1 MRVMQQG
8 SRSSL
13 LDRSLIQNRRISVRT
28 KYSVKNMKCMG
39 CVSTV
44 KKALEE
50 IPGIQSAE
58 VDLETALATVEG
70 DVDQSIILEILTEAG
85 YPAIPVES

>member
-1 MRVMQQG
+1 
-8 SRSSL
+8 
-13 LDRSLIQNRRISVRT
+13 VRT
-28 KYSVKNMKCMG
+28 KYSVNNMKCMG

>member
-1 MRVMQQG
+1 
-8 SRSSL
+8 
-13 LDRSLIQNRRISVRT
+13 
-28 KYSVKNMKCMG
+28 MKCMG

>member
-1 MRVMQQG
+1 
-8 SRSSL
+8 
-13 LDRSLIQNRRISVRT
+13 VRT

>member
-1 MRVMQQG
+1 M
-8 SRSSL
+8 
-13 LDRSLIQNRRISVRT
+13 RT